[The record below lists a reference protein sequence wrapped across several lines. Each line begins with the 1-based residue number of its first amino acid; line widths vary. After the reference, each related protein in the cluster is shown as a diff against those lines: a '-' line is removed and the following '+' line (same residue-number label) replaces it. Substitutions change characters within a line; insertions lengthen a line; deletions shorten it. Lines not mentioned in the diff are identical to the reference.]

1 MCEQRE
7 ESTSKE
13 DQPLSQV
20 AKCVSCSSA
29 LLFYRMAVYYPR
41 NKKVKGL
48 SSCRQPV
55 GVLRW
60 WGVKHACARPVCPW
74 VCCLLRPHMPQ
85 PANSCTKARVVFR
98 HIQQTAVHSSSCVSR
113 YLFARCAQLRA
124 GELRHVRTALTPVV
138 HTWLPPE
145 VCPIL

>member
-60 WGVKHACARPVCPW
+60 WGVKTRVCTPCVPVGLLSASSAHAAACKQLHKSQSR
-74 VCCLLRPHMPQ
+74 LSTHS
-85 PANSCTKARVVFR
+85 ANS
-98 HIQQTAVHSSSCVSR
+98 SSLFFLCFEVS
-113 YLFARCAQLRA
+113 
-124 GELRHVRTALTPVV
+124 VRTMCTA
-138 HTWLPPE
+138 
-145 VCPIL
+145 